1 MVNKDLGGAP
11 RLSPGDTF
19 FLRAQLHVPWGLG
32 LAQTGPLGGCE
43 VK

>member
-1 MVNKDLGGAP
+1 MVNKDLGGG

-19 FLRAQLHVPWGLG
+19 FLWAQLRVPWGLG
-32 LAQTGPLGGCE
+32 LAQTGPLGERE